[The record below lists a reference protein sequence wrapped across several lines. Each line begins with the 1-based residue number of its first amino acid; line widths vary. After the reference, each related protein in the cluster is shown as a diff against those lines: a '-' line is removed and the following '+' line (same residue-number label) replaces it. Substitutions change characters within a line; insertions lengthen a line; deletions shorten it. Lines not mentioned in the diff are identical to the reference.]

1 MGAPDKDWWDEF
13 EQNFKEVFMF
23 TVSMEMALAKLKKLT
38 MIQGDFDTYITTFNW
53 LLDKAEFSPKDK
65 GAVEMFKRGLN
76 IALKINCIWRKPK
89 PETMSKWQEAIWQE
103 HCDYLEV
110 QQALG

>member
-1 MGAPDKDWWDEF
+1 MAVTKNVNSWAKHQLELLNRNQENNPDPMGAPDKDWWDEF

-76 IALKINCIWRKPK
+76 IALKINCI
-89 PETMSKWQEAIWQE
+89 
-103 HCDYLEV
+103 
-110 QQALG
+110 